1 MVTRIGGL
9 ASGMDIDSIV
19 AKLMSAERAPLYKL
33 QQQKIKFEWQ
43 RDAYRSVNTKLKTF
57 DTYVRDNIRYVK
69 DLGKKTTT
77 VSDSTNVSVTAGSNA
92 QGNLSI
98 SSITSLATAAK
109 VNGSLNGQTSTQR
122 LATKSDSLATMMGA
136 GAPDKLTITLNEIDN
151 SDPDNPVIQNSKE
164 IEIDTSQSI
173 ESILTQLNQESGL
186 TASFDE
192 KTGQFSFGTKA
203 NHSVSF
209 DDATTKQALEDLG
222 MNTDATTGQ
231 FKSDTKWI
239 NESGGTV
246 NSKTRLGE
254 LGLSDG
260 SFTISVPQA
269 NGTNVSK
276 EIKYNATDSVED
288 LLKKLSGAGA
298 TALVGS
304 DGNISITA
312 NATGE
317 GNITFSG
324 LDSTL
329 SSILNNSQIEGTD
342 AKFIVN
348 DVEMT
353 SKTNKV
359 TVSGYEITLKNK
371 FNHDAD
377 QANNTTPPV
386 TISSSMDTEGLV
398 DKIKEFVDTYNALI
412 ADLGDQLKETKY
424 RDYPP
429 LTSEQREEMSDNEIK
444 LWELKAK
451 SGLLRND
458 SIIRDGLTKLRAQFV
473 GQVGGLNDKSIDA
486 LSELGISSSGKI
498 SDGGKLQIN
507 DEEKLREAI
516 AKDPDQV
523 IQIFTMTGKEDD
535 VEVVDGQVKKVDSR
549 GIAQR
554 LQDAL
559 SNITKDIE
567 KKAGKTADTDN
578 KYSMGKSM
586 LDLDSRIDNM
596 QKRLIVVEQ
605 RYWRQ
610 FSAMEQAINKAN
622 QQSGM
627 FAQ

>member
-1 MVTRIGGL
+1 
-9 ASGMDIDSIV
+9 
-19 AKLMSAERAPLYKL
+19 
-33 QQQKIKFEWQ
+33 
-43 RDAYRSVNTKLKTF
+43 
-57 DTYVRDNIRYVK
+57 
-69 DLGKKTTT
+69 
-77 VSDSTNVSVTAGSNA
+77 
-92 QGNLSI
+92 
-98 SSITSLATAAK
+98 
-109 VNGSLNGQTSTQR
+109 
-122 LATKSDSLATMMGA
+122 MGA
-136 GAPDKLTITLNEIDN
+136 GAPAELTFTLNEIDS
-151 SDPDNPVIQNSKE
+151 SDPNNPVIQNPKD
-164 IEIDTSQSI
+164 IKIDTSQSI
-173 ESILTQLNQESGL
+173 ESILTQLNKESGL

-203 NHSVSF
+203 EYSISF
-209 DDATTKQALEDLG
+209 DDATTKNALDGFG
-222 MNTDATTGQ
+222 MNTNASTGL

-239 NESGGTV
+239 NESGGPV

-304 DGNISITA
+304 DGKISITA

-329 SSILNNSQIEGTD
+329 SSMLNNSQTGGTD

-371 FNHDAD
+371 FNDV
-377 QANNTTPPV
+377 ANNTPPV
-386 TISSSMDTEGLV
+386 TISSSTDTDALV
-398 DKIKEFVDTYNALI
+398 DKIKEFVNTYNGLVT
-412 ADLGDQLKETKY
+412 DLGGQLKETKY

-429 LTSEQREEMSDNEIK
+429 LTTEQREGMSESEIK
-444 LWELKAK
+444 LWESKAQ

-458 SIIRDGLTKLRAQFV
+458 SIIRDGLSKLRGQFV

-486 LSELGISSSGKI
+486 LSELGITTSGKL
-498 SDGGKLQIN
+498 SEGGKLEIN
-507 DEEKLREAI
+507 DEKLREAI

-523 IQIFTMTGKEDD
+523 IQIFTKTGKADD
-535 VEVVDGQVKKVDSR
+535 VEVIDGQVKKVDSR

-554 LQDAL
+554 LQDTL
-559 SNITKDIE
+559 SSITKDIE
-567 KKAGKTADTDN
+567 KKAGKTTDTDN
-578 KYSMGKSM
+578 KYSIGKSM
-586 LDLDSRIDNM
+586 VDLDSRIERM
-596 QKRLIVVEQ
+596 QKRLVVVEQ

-610 FSAMEQAINKAN
+610 FSAMESAINKAN
-622 QQSGM
+622 QQSSM
-627 FAQ
+627 FAQG

>member
-33 QQQKIKFEWQ
+33 QQQKTKFEWQ

-57 DTYVRDNIRYVK
+57 DTYVRDNFRYVK

-77 VSDSTNVSVTAGSNA
+77 VSDSTNVSVTAGSTA

-98 SSITSLATAAK
+98 SSVTSLATAAK

-136 GAPDKLTITLNEIDN
+136 GAPAELTFTLNEIDS
-151 SDPDNPVIQNSKE
+151 SDPNNPVIQNPKE
-164 IEIDTSQSI
+164 IKIDTSQSI

-192 KTGQFSFGTKA
+192 KTGQFSFGTKVDY
-203 NHSVSF
+203 SISF
-209 DDATTKQALEDLG
+209 DDATTKNALDSFG
-222 MNTDATTGQ
+222 MNTNATTGQ

-239 NESGGTV
+239 NESGGPV

-269 NGTNVSK
+269 SGTNVSK

-288 LLKKLSGAGA
+288 LLKKISGAGA

-304 DGNISITA
+304 DGKISITA

-329 SSILNNSQIEGTD
+329 SSMLNGSQTGGTD

-371 FNHDAD
+371 FNDVT
-377 QANNTTPPV
+377 NNTPPV
-386 TISSSMDTEGLV
+386 TISSSTDTDALV
-398 DKIKEFVDTYNALI
+398 DKIKEFVNTYNGLI
-412 ADLGDQLKETKY
+412 TDLGEQIKETKY

-429 LTSEQREEMSDNEIK
+429 LTTEQREKMSESEIK
-444 LWELKAK
+444 LWEAKAK
-451 SGLLRND
+451 SGLLRSD
-458 SIIRDGLTKLRAQFV
+458 SIIRDGLSKLRAQFV

-486 LSELGISSSGKI
+486 LSELGITTSGKL
-498 SDGGKLQIN
+498 SDAGKLEIK
-507 DEEKLREAI
+507 DEKKLREAI

-523 IQIFTMTGKEDD
+523 IQIFTKTGKADD
-535 VEVVDGQVKKVDSR
+535 VEVIDGQAKNVDSR

-554 LQDAL
+554 LQDTL
-559 SNITKDIE
+559 SSITKDIE
-567 KKAGKTADTDN
+567 KKAGKTTDTDN
-578 KYSMGKSM
+578 KYSIGKNM
-586 LDLDSRIDNM
+586 VDLDSRIERM
-596 QKRLIVVEQ
+596 QKRLVAVES

-610 FSAMEQAINKAN
+610 FSAMESAINKAN